1 MLTRSASKSTFCPG
15 GILRKVSPLYF
26 EEKNTIRDGGST
38 ELKAAYTVDTVD
50 MVYNVDMVY
59 TVAMFTLLTWLLHG
73 LVKFVKWVAKVVFCS
88 SNSGDIL
95 CS

>member
-1 MLTRSASKSTFCPG
+1 MVC
-15 GILRKVSPLYF
+15 
-26 EEKNTIRDGGST
+26 
-38 ELKAAYTVDTVD
+38 TVDMIYTVD

-73 LVKFVKWVAKVVFCS
+73 LVKFVKWVVKVVFSS